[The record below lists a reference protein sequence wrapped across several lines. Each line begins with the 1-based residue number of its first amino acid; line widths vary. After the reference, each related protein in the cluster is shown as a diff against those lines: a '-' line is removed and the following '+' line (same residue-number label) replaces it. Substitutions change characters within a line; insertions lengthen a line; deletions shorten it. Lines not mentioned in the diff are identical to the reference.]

1 MGIIWSIIIGA
12 IAGCIATAVMQENTS
27 WVKNIILGIL
37 GGFVGGAL
45 FGLIGFNANGTI
57 ARLIISI
64 VGACIC
70 IWIGRRLFK

>member
-12 IAGCIATAVMQENTS
+12 IAGCIATAVMQANTS

-57 ARLIISI
+57 ARLIVSI
-64 VGACIC
+64 IGACIC
-70 IWIGRRLFK
+70 IWIGRRLFR

>member
-12 IAGCIATAVMQENTS
+12 IAGCIGTAIMQENTS

-45 FGLIGFNANGTI
+45 FGLIGFNANGMI
-57 ARLIISI
+57 ARLIVSVI
-64 VGACIC
+64 GACIC
-70 IWIGRRLFK
+70 IWIGRKLFQ